1 MGLKCYIVLQLY
13 LDQRD
18 GEDNSVLAIDKD
30 KFSKLITALR
40 TTYAEII
47 DWAKRIVV
55 STTLWM
61 HSD

>member
-1 MGLKCYIVLQLY
+1 MALKCYIVLQLY

-18 GEDNSVLAIDKD
+18 GDGNSVLAIDKD
-30 KFSKLITALR
+30 KFSKLITAIS
-40 TTYAEII
+40 TTSAEII

-55 STTLWM
+55 YTTLWM